1 MSEKIKIGKFGKDY
15 NGTIVKVLGIVK
27 RENLL
32 EWAKVNNN
40 DLVAEVEELL
50 KEDNCL
56 EYYSTA
62 VEFDNTD
69 VPVVKGVLGFY
80 PVEYNYSQY
89 WGLDT
94 YTIIENLE
102 VDTEI
107 EFTDPSLKEEFNRFL
122 EAANPYLEMVKKIAA
137 HSEVKEH
144 DFTENEID
152 AIETY
157 AAEQNDAFEGD
168 ISESGWFYLR
178 EEEEVVIW
186 VTGDTG
192 FNFQN
197 VSIDEII

>member
-1 MSEKIKIGKFGKDY
+1 M
-15 NGTIVKVLGIVK
+15 
-27 RENLL
+27 NL
-32 EWAKVNNN
+32 NI
-40 DLVAEVEELL
+40 
-50 KEDNCL
+50 
-56 EYYSTA
+56 
-62 VEFDNTD
+62 NTQF
-69 VPVVKGVLGFY
+69 K
-80 PVEYNYSQY
+80 
-89 WGLDT
+89 
-94 YTIIENLE
+94 
-102 VDTEI
+102 
-107 EFTDPSLKEEFNRFL
+107 DPSLKEEFDRFV
-122 EAANPYLEMVKKIAA
+122 EAAEPFITMANKIAT
-137 HSEVKEH
+137 HSNLKEH